1 MTGSHSSRP
10 RAHECDDPAYPV
22 AAMPDECTCGSSWT
36 GDRWM
41 LPLFHNRP
49 HCNHRLEDEAAMAR
63 RRLGFTSQDA
73 ER

>member
-10 RAHECDDPAYPV
+10 PAHECDDPAYPA
-22 AAMPDECTCGSSWT
+22 AAMPDECSCGSGWT
-36 GDRWM
+36 GDRCM

-63 RRLGFTSQDA
+63 RRLGFTSEDA